1 MILRKVFRRGE
12 VAPQEYMT
20 EDHRYYIRKHKPGKG
35 WDVFKITRVTPYND
49 FTDEFGKRYYK
60 VVLNRTQKN
69 GRNVELEVRF

>member
-35 WDVFKITRVTPYND
+35 WDVFKVAKDNRYKFYRVFPS
-49 FTDEFGKRYYK
+49 
-60 VVLNRTQKN
+60 LQ
-69 GRNVELEVRF
+69 EVRELP